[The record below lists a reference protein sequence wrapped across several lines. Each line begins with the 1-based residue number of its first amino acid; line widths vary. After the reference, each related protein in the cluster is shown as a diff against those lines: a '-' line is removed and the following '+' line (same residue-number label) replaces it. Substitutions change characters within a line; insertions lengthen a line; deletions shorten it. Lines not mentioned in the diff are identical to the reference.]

1 MQHYGHGL
9 KTALQSCCRL
19 LRSRKK
25 LRYLLCGASLALV
38 SVFFLV
44 RSCGKKPTAF
54 TPEERREAD
63 SIVRSVHSVDSLAL
77 LQKQL
82 ERSGKKLGSIVALR
96 EWGKALRNESRF
108 EEALSVHSTGQQLA
122 EAAGDTLEL
131 VQALNNVG
139 TDYRRM
145 GVLDVAQEYHY
156 RAWKLSEECAD
167 TSFTARKNRVVSLNG
182 LGNAYLTL
190 GNYERADSA
199 LRMALAGERSLHS
212 TVGQAINYANIG
224 SIFEHYGKM
233 DSARVYYLKSMALNT
248 EAGNTLGISLCHTY
262 FGSLYEK
269 AGQYGKAMA
278 EYETASQMMQASKD
292 EWHALN
298 SLIALAGIH
307 HAMGN
312 NAKAMAYL
320 GKARQMAESIK
331 STEHLAEIYT
341 LYYKTYKQTGDSR
354 AALASHEKATAMQ
367 DSVLDMEKVNRI
379 QNTSL
384 RIERNRQDRQM
395 DEARR
400 RLEQERTTRYIGYA
414 VLGLG
419 LLGLAGVLAMVLYT
433 NRLRRRNHQELKRM
447 SALRENFFTNITH
460 EFRTPLT
467 VILGLS
473 RELQSSGKAEVRDK
487 AQTIERQGN
496 GLLTL
501 INQLLDIS
509 KIKSAVGNP
518 DWKNGN
524 MMTYLAMIVESY
536 RGYARSRNIDL
547 QFFPK
552 DEVVMDFVPNYV
564 VKVMNNLLSNAFKFT
579 PEYGKVSVL
588 AWCENQQLFVD
599 VADTGKGMDK
609 EVAAHVFEPFYQ
621 DESEIQNIGTGVGLA
636 LVRQIMNAV
645 DGTITVE
652 SEVGKGSTF
661 HVSMPIHNRCRQ
673 QAMPP
678 AESNTP
684 LLPKVAEAPTDSTG
698 KENDCRLLVIEDN
711 CDIAAYI
718 GSLFADH
725 CAIFYADNGKE
736 GLKKALDLVPDLII
750 TDLMMPGMDGLEV
763 CRQVRRNEII
773 NHIPIIVVTAKITE
787 EERIEG
793 IEAGADAYLSKPF
806 SAEELTTRAEQLL
819 AGRRL
824 LQEKFAKV
832 SVELRK
838 GEEHPAE
845 LTKEREADLRFLA
858 KVTSVVHT
866 QLSRNKNADVS
877 AIASSMCM
885 SPRQFHRKINALTGY
900 SPSVYIQHLKI
911 KRACNMLDKYP
922 KMGLGDVAEQCGFDS
937 YPNFVR
943 AFKSVRGETPSDY
956 RKQYYT

>member
-1 MQHYGHGL
+1 M
-9 KTALQSCCRL
+9 
-19 LRSRKK
+19 
-25 LRYLLCGASLALV
+25 
-38 SVFFLV
+38 
-44 RSCGKKPTAF
+44 
-54 TPEERREAD
+54 
-63 SIVRSVHSVDSLAL
+63 
-77 LQKQL
+77 
-82 ERSGKKLGSIVALR
+82 
-96 EWGKALRNESRF
+96 
-108 EEALSVHSTGQQLA
+108 
-122 EAAGDTLEL
+122 
-131 VQALNNVG
+131 
-139 TDYRRM
+139 
-145 GVLDVAQEYHY
+145 
-156 RAWKLSEECAD
+156 
-167 TSFTARKNRVVSLNG
+167 
-182 LGNAYLTL
+182 
-190 GNYERADSA
+190 
-199 LRMALAGERSLHS
+199 
-212 TVGQAINYANIG
+212 
-224 SIFEHYGKM
+224 
-233 DSARVYYLKSMALNT
+233 
-248 EAGNTLGISLCHTY
+248 
-262 FGSLYEK
+262 
-269 AGQYGKAMA
+269 
-278 EYETASQMMQASKD
+278 
-292 EWHALN
+292 
-298 SLIALAGIH
+298 
-307 HAMGN
+307 
-312 NAKAMAYL
+312 
-320 GKARQMAESIK
+320 
-331 STEHLAEIYT
+331 
-341 LYYKTYKQTGDSR
+341 
-354 AALASHEKATAMQ
+354 
-367 DSVLDMEKVNRI
+367 
-379 QNTSL
+379 
-384 RIERNRQDRQM
+384 
-395 DEARR
+395 
-400 RLEQERTTRYIGYA
+400 
-414 VLGLG
+414 
-419 LLGLAGVLAMVLYT
+419 
-433 NRLRRRNHQELKRM
+433 
-447 SALRENFFTNITH
+447 
-460 EFRTPLT
+460 
-467 VILGLS
+467 
-473 RELQSSGKAEVRDK
+473 
-487 AQTIERQGN
+487 
-496 GLLTL
+496 
-501 INQLLDIS
+501 
-509 KIKSAVGNP
+509 GNP

-609 EVAAHVFEPFYQ
+609 EVAGHVFEPFYQ

-806 SAEELTTRAEQLL
+806 SGEELTTRAEQLL

-832 SVELRK
+832 SVELKK

-858 KVTSVVHT
+858 KVTSVVHA

-885 SPRQFHRKINALTGY
+885 SPRQVHRKINALTGY

-911 KRACNMLDKYP
+911 KRACNMMDKYP